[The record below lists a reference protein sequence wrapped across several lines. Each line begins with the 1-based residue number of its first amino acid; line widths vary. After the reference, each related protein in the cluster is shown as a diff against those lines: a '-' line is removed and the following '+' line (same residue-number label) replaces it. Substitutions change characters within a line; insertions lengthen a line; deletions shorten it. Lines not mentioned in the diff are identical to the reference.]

1 MKKESDHKKSIN
13 LALDSIITSMND
25 GKEEIFA
32 ITEQIN
38 KENRQVKADIAEVRR
53 DIRLYNAQ
61 IEKLKKLELES
72 RKTLLIVSSDFDK
85 YNSDDIKDAYDNSYN
100 LQQDLMKKQLEIDSI
115 IKKLELFENRIQ
127 KNNELV
133 SKADELLS
141 RIEIMS
147 DYMKLD
153 SSIDSESED
162 LFTKWILFQENEK
175 NRIARDI
182 HDGPAQT
189 IASLVIRS
197 DIIRKLIEK
206 DSPNTT
212 IYKEI
217 EQLKFQL
224 RSVIKEIRKI
234 MYDLRPTSLD
244 ELGFSSSIHGLIS
257 KTEEDCNIK
266 FSVSIDE
273 NSEIKNSN
281 LKIICFR
288 IIQESLN
295 NIIKHSK
302 AEKAYIY
309 VKISSDYI
317 DMIVQDNGVGF
328 DTKKINSVNSF
339 GLSSLKERVA
349 LVNGNV
355 NIDSKFSKG
364 TAINVK
370 IPNKEDVYA

>member
-13 LALDSIITSMND
+13 LALDSIITSMKD

-38 KENRQVKADIAEVRR
+38 KENRQVKSDIAEVRR
-53 DIRLYNAQ
+53 EIRLYNVQ
-61 IEKLKKLELES
+61 IEKLKKMELES

-85 YNSDDIKDAYDNSYN
+85 YNSDDIKDAYDKSYN

-115 IKKLELFENRIQ
+115 MKKLELFENRIQ

-197 DIIRKLIEK
+197 DIIKKLIEK

-244 ELGFSSSIHGLIS
+244 ELGFSSSIQGLIS

-273 NSEIKNSN
+273 DSEIKNSN

-328 DTKKINSVNSF
+328 DTTKINSVNSF

>member
-13 LALDSIITSMND
+13 IALDSIITSMND

-53 DIRLYNAQ
+53 EIRLYNAQ
-61 IEKLKKLELES
+61 IEKLKKMELES
-72 RKTLLIVSSDFDK
+72 RKTLLIVSSDFNK

-273 NSEIKNSN
+273 ESEIRNSN

-309 VKISSDYI
+309 VKITTDYI

-328 DTKKINSVNSF
+328 DTTKINSDNSF

>member
-13 LALDSIITSMND
+13 IALDSIITSMND

-38 KENRQVKADIAEVRR
+38 KENRQVKSDIAEVRR
-53 DIRLYNAQ
+53 EIRLYNAQ
-61 IEKLKKLELES
+61 IEKLKKMELES

-273 NSEIKNSN
+273 ESEIKNSN

-309 VKISSDYI
+309 VKITTDYI

-328 DTKKINSVNSF
+328 DTTKINSANSF

>member
-13 LALDSIITSMND
+13 IALDSIITSMND

-38 KENRQVKADIAEVRR
+38 KENRQVKADITEVRR
-53 DIRLYNAQ
+53 EIRLYNAQ
-61 IEKLKKLELES
+61 IEKLKKMELES

-273 NSEIKNSN
+273 ESEIKNSN

-309 VKISSDYI
+309 VKITTDYI

-328 DTKKINSVNSF
+328 DTTKINSANSF

>member
-1 MKKESDHKKSIN
+1 
-13 LALDSIITSMND
+13 MND

-302 AEKAYIY
+302 AEKAYVY

>member
-13 LALDSIITSMND
+13 IALDSIITSMKD

-38 KENRQVKADIAEVRR
+38 KENRQVKSDIAQVRKE
-53 DIRLYNAQ
+53 IKIYNAQ
-61 IEKLKKLELES
+61 IEKLKKIELQS
-72 RKTLLIVSSDFDK
+72 RKTLSIVSSDFDK
-85 YNSDDIKDAYDNSYN
+85 YNSDDIKDAYDKSYN

-115 IKKLELFENRIQ
+115 IKKLELYENRIQ

-153 SSIDSESED
+153 SSIDSDSDD

-197 DIIRKLIEK
+197 DIIKKLIEK
-206 DSPNTT
+206 ETPSTT

-244 ELGFSSSIHGLIS
+244 ELGFSSSIHGLVS

-273 NSEIKNSN
+273 ESEIKNSN

-302 AEKAYIY
+302 AKKAYIY
-309 VKISSDYI
+309 VKISNTLI
-317 DMIVQDNGVGF
+317 DMIVQDNGIGF
-328 DTKKINSVNSF
+328 DTSKINSINSF
-339 GLSSLKERVA
+339 GLSSLKERVS
-349 LVNGNV
+349 LVNGTV
-355 NIDSKFSKG
+355 IIDSELSKG

>member
-13 LALDSIITSMND
+13 IALDSIITSMND

-38 KENRQVKADIAEVRR
+38 KENRQVKADITEVRR
-53 DIRLYNAQ
+53 EIRLYNAQ
-61 IEKLKKLELES
+61 IEKLKKMELES

-273 NSEIKNSN
+273 ESEIKNSN

-309 VKISSDYI
+309 VKITTDYI

-328 DTKKINSVNSF
+328 DTTKINSADSF

>member
-1 MKKESDHKKSIN
+1 MKKESDQKKSIN
-13 LALDSIITSMND
+13 IALDSIITSMKD

-38 KENRQVKADIAEVRR
+38 KENRQVKSDIAQVRKE
-53 DIRLYNAQ
+53 IKIYNAQ
-61 IEKLKKLELES
+61 IEKLKKIELQS
-72 RKTLLIVSSDFDK
+72 RKTLSIVSSDFDK
-85 YNSDDIKDAYDNSYN
+85 YNSDDIKDAYDKSYN

-115 IKKLELFENRIQ
+115 IKKLELYENRIQ

-153 SSIDSESED
+153 SSIDSDSDD

-197 DIIRKLIEK
+197 DIIKKLIEK
-206 DSPNTT
+206 ETPSTT

-244 ELGFSSSIHGLIS
+244 ELGFSSSIHGLVS

-273 NSEIKNSN
+273 ESEIKNSN

-302 AEKAYIY
+302 AKKAYIY
-309 VKISSDYI
+309 VKISNTLI
-317 DMIVQDNGVGF
+317 DMIVQDNGIGF
-328 DTKKINSVNSF
+328 DTSKINSINSF
-339 GLSSLKERVA
+339 GLSSLKERVS
-349 LVNGNV
+349 LVNGTV
-355 NIDSKFSKG
+355 IIDSELSKG

>member
-13 LALDSIITSMND
+13 LALDSIITSMKD

-38 KENRQVKADIAEVRR
+38 KENRQVKSDITDVRR
-53 DIRLYNAQ
+53 EIRLYNVQ
-61 IEKLKKLELES
+61 IEKLKKMELES

-85 YNSDDIKDAYDNSYN
+85 YNSDDIKDAYDKSYN

-115 IKKLELFENRIQ
+115 MKKLELFENRIQ

-197 DIIRKLIEK
+197 DIIKKLIEK
-206 DSPNTT
+206 DSPSTT

-244 ELGFSSSIHGLIS
+244 ELGFSSSIQGLIS

-273 NSEIKNSN
+273 DSEIKNSN

-328 DTKKINSVNSF
+328 DTTKINSVNSF

-355 NIDSKFSKG
+355 SIDSKFSKG

>member
-13 LALDSIITSMND
+13 IALDSIITSMND

-53 DIRLYNAQ
+53 EIRLYNAQ
-61 IEKLKKLELES
+61 IEKLKKMELES
-72 RKTLLIVSSDFDK
+72 RKTLLIVSSDFNK
-85 YNSDDIKDAYDNSYN
+85 YNSDDIKDAYDKSYN

-115 IKKLELFENRIQ
+115 MKKLELFENRIQ

-153 SSIDSESED
+153 SSIGSESED

-197 DIIRKLIEK
+197 DIIKKLIEK

-244 ELGFSSSIHGLIS
+244 ELGFSSSIQGLIS

-273 NSEIKNSN
+273 DSEIKNSN

-309 VKISSDYI
+309 VKITTDYI

-328 DTKKINSVNSF
+328 DTTKINSANSF
-339 GLSSLKERVA
+339 GLSCLKERVA

>member
-1 MKKESDHKKSIN
+1 
-13 LALDSIITSMND
+13 
-25 GKEEIFA
+25 
-32 ITEQIN
+32 
-38 KENRQVKADIAEVRR
+38 
-53 DIRLYNAQ
+53 
-61 IEKLKKLELES
+61 
-72 RKTLLIVSSDFDK
+72 
-85 YNSDDIKDAYDNSYN
+85 
-100 LQQDLMKKQLEIDSI
+100 
-115 IKKLELFENRIQ
+115 
-127 KNNELV
+127 
-133 SKADELLS
+133 
-141 RIEIMS
+141 
-147 DYMKLD
+147 
-153 SSIDSESED
+153 
-162 LFTKWILFQENEK
+162 
-175 NRIARDI
+175 
-182 HDGPAQT
+182 
-189 IASLVIRS
+189 
-197 DIIRKLIEK
+197 
-206 DSPNTT
+206 
-212 IYKEI
+212 
-217 EQLKFQL
+217 
-224 RSVIKEIRKI
+224 

-244 ELGFSSSIHGLIS
+244 ELGFSSSIQGLIS

-273 NSEIKNSN
+273 DSEIKNSN

-302 AEKAYIY
+302 AEKAYVY

>member
-302 AEKAYIY
+302 AEKAYVY

>member
-13 LALDSIITSMND
+13 LALDSIITSMKD

-38 KENRQVKADIAEVRR
+38 RENRQVKSDIAEVRR
-53 DIRLYNAQ
+53 EIRLYNVQ
-61 IEKLKKLELES
+61 IEKLKKMELES

-85 YNSDDIKDAYDNSYN
+85 YNSDDIKDAYDKSYN

-115 IKKLELFENRIQ
+115 MEKLELFENRIQ

-197 DIIRKLIEK
+197 DIIKKLIEK
-206 DSPNTT
+206 DSPSTT

-244 ELGFSSSIHGLIS
+244 ELGFSSSIQGLIS

-273 NSEIKNSN
+273 DSEIKNSN

-328 DTKKINSVNSF
+328 DATKINSVNSF

-355 NIDSKFSKG
+355 SIDSKFSKG

>member
-13 LALDSIITSMND
+13 IALDSIITSMND

-38 KENRQVKADIAEVRR
+38 KENRQVKADITEVRR
-53 DIRLYNAQ
+53 EIRLYNAQ
-61 IEKLKKLELES
+61 IEKLKKMELES
-72 RKTLLIVSSDFDK
+72 RKTLLIVSSDFNK

-273 NSEIKNSN
+273 ESEIKNSN

-309 VKISSDYI
+309 VKITTDYI

-328 DTKKINSVNSF
+328 DTTKINSANSF

>member
-302 AEKAYIY
+302 AEKAYVY

-349 LVNGNV
+349 LVKGNV
-355 NIDSKFSKG
+355 NLDSKFSKG
-364 TAINVK
+364 PAINVK

>member
-38 KENRQVKADIAEVRR
+38 KENRQVKADITEVRR

-309 VKISSDYI
+309 VKISKDYI

-328 DTKKINSVNSF
+328 DTTKINSANSF

>member
-13 LALDSIITSMND
+13 IALDSIITSMKD

-38 KENRQVKADIAEVRR
+38 KENRQVKSDIAQVRKE
-53 DIRLYNAQ
+53 IKIYNAQ
-61 IEKLKKLELES
+61 IEKLKKIELQS
-72 RKTLLIVSSDFDK
+72 RKTLSIVSSDFDN
-85 YNSDDIKDAYDNSYN
+85 YNSDDIKDAYDKSYN

-115 IKKLELFENRIQ
+115 IKKLELYENRIQ

-153 SSIDSESED
+153 SSIDSDSDD

-197 DIIRKLIEK
+197 DIIKKLIEK
-206 DSPNTT
+206 ETPSTT

-244 ELGFSSSIHGLIS
+244 ELGFSSSIHGLVS

-273 NSEIKNSN
+273 ESKIKNSN

-302 AEKAYIY
+302 AKKAYIY
-309 VKISSDYI
+309 VKISNTFI
-317 DMIVQDNGVGF
+317 DMIVQDNGIGF
-328 DTKKINSVNSF
+328 DTSKINSVNSF
-339 GLSSLKERVA
+339 GLSSLKERVS
-349 LVNGNV
+349 LVNGTV
-355 NIDSKFSKG
+355 IIDSELSKG

>member
-13 LALDSIITSMND
+13 IALDSIITSMKD

-38 KENRQVKADIAEVRR
+38 KENRQVKSDIAQVRKE
-53 DIRLYNAQ
+53 IKIYNAQ
-61 IEKLKKLELES
+61 IEKLKKIELQS
-72 RKTLLIVSSDFDK
+72 RKTLAIVSSDFDK
-85 YNSDDIKDAYDNSYN
+85 YNSDDIKDAYDKSYN

-115 IKKLELFENRIQ
+115 IKKLELYENRIQ

-153 SSIDSESED
+153 SSIDSDSDD

-197 DIIRKLIEK
+197 DIIKKLIEK
-206 DSPNTT
+206 ETPSTT

-244 ELGFSSSIHGLIS
+244 ELGFSSSIHGLVS

-273 NSEIKNSN
+273 ESEIKNSN

-302 AEKAYIY
+302 AKKAYIY
-309 VKISSDYI
+309 VKISNTFI
-317 DMIVQDNGVGF
+317 DMIVQDNGIGF
-328 DTKKINSVNSF
+328 DTSKINSINSF
-339 GLSSLKERVA
+339 GLSSLKERVS
-349 LVNGNV
+349 LVNGTV
-355 NIDSKFSKG
+355 IIDSELSKG

>member
-13 LALDSIITSMND
+13 IALDSIITSMND

-38 KENRQVKADIAEVRR
+38 KENRQVKADITEVRR
-53 DIRLYNAQ
+53 EIRLYNAQ
-61 IEKLKKLELES
+61 IEKLKKMELES

-273 NSEIKNSN
+273 ESEIKNSN

-309 VKISSDYI
+309 VKITTDYI

-328 DTKKINSVNSF
+328 DTTKINSANSF

-364 TAINVK
+364 TSINVK

>member
-13 LALDSIITSMND
+13 IALDSIITSMKD

-38 KENRQVKADIAEVRR
+38 KENRQVKTDIAQVRKE
-53 DIRLYNAQ
+53 IKIYNAQ
-61 IEKLKKLELES
+61 IEKLKKIELQS
-72 RKTLLIVSSDFDK
+72 RKTLSIVSSDFDK
-85 YNSDDIKDAYDNSYN
+85 YNSDDIKDAYDKSYN

-115 IKKLELFENRIQ
+115 IKKLELYENRIQ

-153 SSIDSESED
+153 SSIDSDSDD

-197 DIIRKLIEK
+197 DIIKKLIEK
-206 DSPNTT
+206 ETPSTT

-244 ELGFSSSIHGLIS
+244 ELGFSSSIHGLVS

-273 NSEIKNSN
+273 ESEIKNSN

-302 AEKAYIY
+302 AKKAYIY
-309 VKISSDYI
+309 VKISNTFI
-317 DMIVQDNGVGF
+317 DMIVQDNGIGF
-328 DTKKINSVNSF
+328 DASKINSINSF
-339 GLSSLKERVA
+339 GLSSLKERVS
-349 LVNGNV
+349 LVNGTV
-355 NIDSKFSKG
+355 IIDSELSKG

>member
-13 LALDSIITSMND
+13 LALDSIITSMKD

-38 KENRQVKADIAEVRR
+38 KENRQVKADITEVRR
-53 DIRLYNAQ
+53 EIRLYNAQ
-61 IEKLKKLELES
+61 IEKLKKMELES

-273 NSEIKNSN
+273 ESEIKNSN

-309 VKISSDYI
+309 VKITTDYI

-328 DTKKINSVNSF
+328 DTTKINSANSF

>member
-13 LALDSIITSMND
+13 IALDSIITSMND

-38 KENRQVKADIAEVRR
+38 KENRQIKADITEVRR
-53 DIRLYNAQ
+53 EIRLYNAQ
-61 IEKLKKLELES
+61 IEKLKKMELES
-72 RKTLLIVSSDFDK
+72 RKTLLIVSSDFNK

-273 NSEIKNSN
+273 ESEIKNSN

-309 VKISSDYI
+309 VKITTYYI

-328 DTKKINSVNSF
+328 DTTKINSANSF

>member
-85 YNSDDIKDAYDNSYN
+85 DNSEDIKDAYDNSYN

-273 NSEIKNSN
+273 ESEIRNSN

-309 VKISSDYI
+309 IKITTDYI

-328 DTKKINSVNSF
+328 DTTKINSANSF

>member
-13 LALDSIITSMND
+13 IALDSIITSMND

-53 DIRLYNAQ
+53 EIRLYNAQ
-61 IEKLKKLELES
+61 IEKLKKMELES
-72 RKTLLIVSSDFDK
+72 RKTLLIVSSDFNK
-85 YNSDDIKDAYDNSYN
+85 YNSDDIKDAYDKSYN

-153 SSIDSESED
+153 SSIGSESED

-197 DIIRKLIEK
+197 DIIKKLIEK

-273 NSEIKNSN
+273 DSEIKNSN

-309 VKISSDYI
+309 VKITTDYI
-317 DMIVQDNGVGF
+317 DMIVQDNDVGF
-328 DTKKINSVNSF
+328 DTTKINSANSF

>member
-13 LALDSIITSMND
+13 IALDSIITSMKD

-38 KENRQVKADIAEVRR
+38 KENRQVKTDIAQVRKE
-53 DIRLYNAQ
+53 IKIYNAQ
-61 IEKLKKLELES
+61 IEKLKKIELQS
-72 RKTLLIVSSDFDK
+72 RKTLSIVSSDFDK
-85 YNSDDIKDAYDNSYN
+85 YNSDDIKDAYDKSYN

-115 IKKLELFENRIQ
+115 IKKLELYENRIQ

-153 SSIDSESED
+153 SSIDSDSDD

-197 DIIRKLIEK
+197 DIIKKLIEK
-206 DSPNTT
+206 ETPSTT

-244 ELGFSSSIHGLIS
+244 ELGFSSSIHGLVS

-273 NSEIKNSN
+273 ESEIKNSN

-302 AEKAYIY
+302 AKKAYIY
-309 VKISSDYI
+309 VKISNTFI
-317 DMIVQDNGVGF
+317 DMIVQDNGIGF
-328 DTKKINSVNSF
+328 DTSEINSINSF
-339 GLSSLKERVA
+339 GLSSLKERVS
-349 LVNGNV
+349 LVNGTV
-355 NIDSKFSKG
+355 IIDSELSKG

>member
-244 ELGFSSSIHGLIS
+244 EFGFSSSIQGLIS

-273 NSEIKNSN
+273 DSEIKNSN

-302 AEKAYIY
+302 AEKAYVY

>member
-13 LALDSIITSMND
+13 IALDSIITSMND

-38 KENRQVKADIAEVRR
+38 KENRQVKADITEVRR
-53 DIRLYNAQ
+53 EIRLYNAQ
-61 IEKLKKLELES
+61 IEKLKKMELES
-72 RKTLLIVSSDFDK
+72 RKILLIVSSDFDK

-273 NSEIKNSN
+273 ESEIKNSN

-309 VKISSDYI
+309 VKITTDYI

-328 DTKKINSVNSF
+328 DTTKINSANSF

>member
-13 LALDSIITSMND
+13 IALDSIITSMKD

-38 KENRQVKADIAEVRR
+38 KENRQVKSDIAQVRKE
-53 DIRLYNAQ
+53 IKIYNAQ
-61 IEKLKKLELES
+61 IEKLKKIELQS
-72 RKTLLIVSSDFDK
+72 RKTLSIVSSDFDK
-85 YNSDDIKDAYDNSYN
+85 YNSDDIKDAYDKSYN

-115 IKKLELFENRIQ
+115 IKKLELYENRIQ

-153 SSIDSESED
+153 SSIDSDSDD

-197 DIIRKLIEK
+197 DIIKKLIEK
-206 DSPNTT
+206 ETPSTT

-244 ELGFSSSIHGLIS
+244 ELGFSSSIHGLVS

-273 NSEIKNSN
+273 ESEIKNSN

-302 AEKAYIY
+302 ARKAYIY
-309 VKISSDYI
+309 VKISNTFI
-317 DMIVQDNGVGF
+317 DMIVQDNGIGF
-328 DTKKINSVNSF
+328 DTSKINSINSF
-339 GLSSLKERVA
+339 GLSSLKERVS
-349 LVNGNV
+349 LVNGTV
-355 NIDSKFSKG
+355 IIDSELSKG

>member
-1 MKKESDHKKSIN
+1 M
-13 LALDSIITSMND
+13 
-25 GKEEIFA
+25 
-32 ITEQIN
+32 
-38 KENRQVKADIAEVRR
+38 
-53 DIRLYNAQ
+53 
-61 IEKLKKLELES
+61 ELES

-85 YNSDDIKDAYDNSYN
+85 YNSDDIKDAYDKSYN

-115 IKKLELFENRIQ
+115 MKKLELFENRIQ

-197 DIIRKLIEK
+197 DIIKKLIEK
-206 DSPNTT
+206 DSPSTT

-244 ELGFSSSIHGLIS
+244 ELGFSSSIQGLIS

-273 NSEIKNSN
+273 DSEIKNSN

-328 DTKKINSVNSF
+328 DTTKINSVNSF

-355 NIDSKFSKG
+355 SIDSKFSKG

>member
-13 LALDSIITSMND
+13 IALDSIITSMND

-53 DIRLYNAQ
+53 EIRLYNAQ
-61 IEKLKKLELES
+61 IEKLKKMELES

-85 YNSDDIKDAYDNSYN
+85 YNSYN

-273 NSEIKNSN
+273 ESEIRNSN

-309 VKISSDYI
+309 IKITTDYI

-328 DTKKINSVNSF
+328 DTTKINSANSF

>member
-13 LALDSIITSMND
+13 IALDSIITSMKD

-38 KENRQVKADIAEVRR
+38 KENRQVKSDIAQVRKE
-53 DIRLYNAQ
+53 IKIYNAQ
-61 IEKLKKLELES
+61 IEKLKKIELQS
-72 RKTLLIVSSDFDK
+72 RKTLSIVSSDFDK
-85 YNSDDIKDAYDNSYN
+85 YNSDDIKDAYDKSYN

-115 IKKLELFENRIQ
+115 IKKLELYENRIQ

-153 SSIDSESED
+153 SSIDSDSDD

-197 DIIRKLIEK
+197 DIIKKLIEK
-206 DSPNTT
+206 ETPSTT

-244 ELGFSSSIHGLIS
+244 ELGFSSSIHGLVS

-273 NSEIKNSN
+273 ESKIKNSN

-302 AEKAYIY
+302 ARKAYIY
-309 VKISSDYI
+309 VKISNTFI
-317 DMIVQDNGVGF
+317 DMIVQDNGIGF
-328 DTKKINSVNSF
+328 DTSKINSINSF
-339 GLSSLKERVA
+339 GLSSLKERVS
-349 LVNGNV
+349 LVNGTV
-355 NIDSKFSKG
+355 IIDSELSKG

>member
-13 LALDSIITSMND
+13 IALDSIITSMKD

-38 KENRQVKADIAEVRR
+38 KENRQVKSDIAQVRKE
-53 DIRLYNAQ
+53 IKIYNAQ
-61 IEKLKKLELES
+61 IEKLKKIELQS
-72 RKTLLIVSSDFDK
+72 RKTLSIVSSDFDK
-85 YNSDDIKDAYDNSYN
+85 YNSDDIKDAYDKSYN

-115 IKKLELFENRIQ
+115 IKKLELYENRIQ

-153 SSIDSESED
+153 SSIDSDSDD

-197 DIIRKLIEK
+197 DIIKKLIEK
-206 DSPNTT
+206 ETPSTT

-244 ELGFSSSIHGLIS
+244 ELGFSSSIHGLVS
-257 KTEEDCNIK
+257 KTEEDCNIR

-273 NSEIKNSN
+273 ESKIKNSN

-302 AEKAYIY
+302 AKKAYIY
-309 VKISSDYI
+309 VKISNTFI
-317 DMIVQDNGVGF
+317 DMIVQDNGIGF
-328 DTKKINSVNSF
+328 DTSKINSVNSF
-339 GLSSLKERVA
+339 GLSSLKERVS
-349 LVNGNV
+349 LVNGTV
-355 NIDSKFSKG
+355 IIDSELSKG

>member
-13 LALDSIITSMND
+13 IALDSIITSMKD

-38 KENRQVKADIAEVRR
+38 KENRQVKTDIAQVRKE
-53 DIRLYNAQ
+53 IKIYNAQ
-61 IEKLKKLELES
+61 IEKLKKIELQS
-72 RKTLLIVSSDFDK
+72 RKTLSIVSSDFDK
-85 YNSDDIKDAYDNSYN
+85 YNSDDIKDAYDKSYN

-115 IKKLELFENRIQ
+115 IKKLELYENRIQ

-153 SSIDSESED
+153 SSIDSDSDD

-197 DIIRKLIEK
+197 DIIKKLIEK
-206 DSPNTT
+206 ETPSTT

-244 ELGFSSSIHGLIS
+244 ELGFSSSIHGLVS

-273 NSEIKNSN
+273 ESEIKNSN

-302 AEKAYIY
+302 AKKAYIY
-309 VKISSDYI
+309 VKISNTFI
-317 DMIVQDNGVGF
+317 DMIVQDNGIGF
-328 DTKKINSVNSF
+328 DTSKINSINSF
-339 GLSSLKERVA
+339 GLSSLKERVS
-349 LVNGNV
+349 LVNGTV
-355 NIDSKFSKG
+355 IIDSELSKG

>member
-13 LALDSIITSMND
+13 IALDSIITSMKD

-38 KENRQVKADIAEVRR
+38 KENRQVKSDIAQVRKE
-53 DIRLYNAQ
+53 IKIYNAQ
-61 IEKLKKLELES
+61 IEKLKKIELKS
-72 RKTLLIVSSDFDK
+72 RKTLSIVSSDFDK
-85 YNSDDIKDAYDNSYN
+85 YNSDDIKDAYDKSYN

-115 IKKLELFENRIQ
+115 IKKLELYENRIQ

-153 SSIDSESED
+153 SSIDSDSDD

-197 DIIRKLIEK
+197 DIIKKLIEK
-206 DSPNTT
+206 ETPSTT

-244 ELGFSSSIHGLIS
+244 ELGFSSSIHGLVS

-273 NSEIKNSN
+273 ESKIKNSN

-302 AEKAYIY
+302 AKKAYIY
-309 VKISSDYI
+309 VKISNTFI
-317 DMIVQDNGVGF
+317 DMIVQDNGIGF
-328 DTKKINSVNSF
+328 DTSKINSVNSF
-339 GLSSLKERVA
+339 GLSSLKERVS
-349 LVNGNV
+349 LVNGTV
-355 NIDSKFSKG
+355 IIDSELSKG

-370 IPNKEDVYA
+370 ITNKEDVYA

>member
-13 LALDSIITSMND
+13 IALDSIITSMKD

-38 KENRQVKADIAEVRR
+38 KEDRQVKSDIAQVRKE
-53 DIRLYNAQ
+53 IKIYNAQ
-61 IEKLKKLELES
+61 IEKLKKIELQS
-72 RKTLLIVSSDFDK
+72 RKTLSIVSSDFDK
-85 YNSDDIKDAYDNSYN
+85 YNSDDIKDAYDKSYN

-115 IKKLELFENRIQ
+115 IKKLELYENRIQ

-153 SSIDSESED
+153 SSIDSDSDD

-197 DIIRKLIEK
+197 DIIKKLIEK
-206 DSPNTT
+206 ETPSTT

-244 ELGFSSSIHGLIS
+244 ELGFSSSIHGLVS

-273 NSEIKNSN
+273 ESKIKNSN

-302 AEKAYIY
+302 AKKAYIY
-309 VKISSDYI
+309 VKISNTFI
-317 DMIVQDNGVGF
+317 DMIVQDNGIGF
-328 DTKKINSVNSF
+328 DTSKINSVNSF
-339 GLSSLKERVA
+339 GLSSLKERVS
-349 LVNGNV
+349 LVNGTV
-355 NIDSKFSKG
+355 IIDSELSKG

>member
-38 KENRQVKADIAEVRR
+38 RENRQVKADIAEVRR

-115 IKKLELFENRIQ
+115 MKKLELFENRIQ

-309 VKISSDYI
+309 VKISKDYI

-328 DTKKINSVNSF
+328 DTTKINSTNSF

>member
-13 LALDSIITSMND
+13 IALDSIITSMKD

-38 KENRQVKADIAEVRR
+38 KENRQVKSDIAQVRKE
-53 DIRLYNAQ
+53 IKIYNAQ
-61 IEKLKKLELES
+61 IEKLKKIELQS
-72 RKTLLIVSSDFDK
+72 RKTLSIVSSDFDK
-85 YNSDDIKDAYDNSYN
+85 YNSDDIKDAYDKSYN

-115 IKKLELFENRIQ
+115 IKNLELYENRIQ

-153 SSIDSESED
+153 SSIDSDSDD

-197 DIIRKLIEK
+197 DIIKKLIEK
-206 DSPNTT
+206 ETPSTT

-244 ELGFSSSIHGLIS
+244 ELGFSSSIHGLVS

-273 NSEIKNSN
+273 ESEIKNSN

-302 AEKAYIY
+302 AKKAYIY
-309 VKISSDYI
+309 VKISNTFI
-317 DMIVQDNGVGF
+317 DMIVQDNGIGF
-328 DTKKINSVNSF
+328 DTSKINSINSF
-339 GLSSLKERVA
+339 GLSSLKERVS
-349 LVNGNV
+349 LVNGTV
-355 NIDSKFSKG
+355 IIDSELSKG

>member
-244 ELGFSSSIHGLIS
+244 ELGFSSSIQGLIS

-273 NSEIKNSN
+273 DSEIKNSN

-302 AEKAYIY
+302 AEKAYVY

>member
-13 LALDSIITSMND
+13 IALDSIITSMKD

-38 KENRQVKADIAEVRR
+38 KENRQVKSDIAQVRKE
-53 DIRLYNAQ
+53 IKIYNAQ
-61 IEKLKKLELES
+61 IEKLKKIELQS
-72 RKTLLIVSSDFDK
+72 RKTLSIVSSDFDK
-85 YNSDDIKDAYDNSYN
+85 YNSDDIKDAYDKSYN

-115 IKKLELFENRIQ
+115 IKKLELYENRIQ

-153 SSIDSESED
+153 SSIDSDSDD

-197 DIIRKLIEK
+197 DIIKKLIEK
-206 DSPNTT
+206 ETPSTT

-244 ELGFSSSIHGLIS
+244 ELGFSSSIHGLVS

-273 NSEIKNSN
+273 ESKIKNSN

-302 AEKAYIY
+302 AKKAYIY
-309 VKISSDYI
+309 VKISNTFI
-317 DMIVQDNGVGF
+317 DMIVQDNGIGF
-328 DTKKINSVNSF
+328 DTSKINSVNSF
-339 GLSSLKERVA
+339 GLSSLKERVS
-349 LVNGNV
+349 LVNGTV
-355 NIDSKFSKG
+355 IIDSELSKG